1 MTDPLFWL
9 LYLTGFVFMEQI
21 EQIKDKFEELTAEI
35 GIELVELSGIRLG
48 GHTVIRAFIHKP
60 GGVTISDCK
69 KCSRAYSDYLDTEDL
84 IAGKYK
90 LEVSSLGLDRPLA
103 KPKDFQRR
111 LGELVKLELQEDG
124 QPSKNVMGKLVST
137 DEKGV
142 IILIENQEEHFDYEN
157 IVRGKIVY

>member
-1 MTDPLFWL
+1 LTDPLFWL
-9 LYLTGFVFMEQI
+9 LYLTGFVSMEQI
-21 EQIKDKFEELTAEI
+21 EKVKGKFEELTAEI

-90 LEVSSLGLDRPLA
+90 IEVSSLGLDRPLV
-103 KPKDFQRR
+103 KPADYQRR
-111 LGELVKLELQEDG
+111 LGEQVKLELQEDG
-124 QPSKNVMGKLVST
+124 RPSKNVAGKLVKT

-142 IILIENQEEHFDYEN
+142 IILMKNQEEHFDYDN
-157 IVRGKIVY
+157 ISRGKIVY